1 MRFAAKLVCLLILC
15 VVGPTAVIG
24 QTSREV
30 RKALPLAVGG
40 AVSIDTFKGSV
51 TVTAWDSRQVEIVA
65 KIEPDGV
72 SAIDAEKVQ
81 NTDVRIDQ
89 TGTSVR
95 IKSDYDKLNHNGAFS
110 DDNEGNLPFINY
122 TIKMPATSRL
132 SITDHKST
140 TTIQGLRSEVK
151 INTHRGSVAITAFQG
166 SLDLQTHRGDA
177 RVEFASLS
185 SDNRFETHRGKI
197 EVVVPRGGGFNLD
210 SSVGRGGSLDSDL
223 DLKALIQSQ
232 DRRSVRYGGPV
243 NGGGPALRLVGDRA
257 HFTLQQR

>member
-1 MRFAAKLVCLLILC
+1 MRFAVKLLCLLILC
-15 VVGPTAVIG
+15 VAASAAVIG
-24 QTSREV
+24 QTTREI
-30 RKALPLAVGG
+30 RKTLSLPADGS
-40 AVSIDTFKGSV
+40 VSIDTFKGTV
-51 TVTAWDSRQVEIVA
+51 TITAWDSPQVEIVA

-72 SAIDAEKVQ
+72 SSSDAEKVQ
-81 NTDVRIDQ
+81 NTDVKIDQ
-89 TGTSVR
+89 TGASVR
-95 IKSDYDKLNHNGAFS
+95 IKSDYDKLTHNGAFS
-110 DDNEGNLPFINY
+110 DDNEGNLPVINY

-140 TTIQGLRSEVK
+140 TTIQGLRSDVK

-177 RVEFASLS
+177 RVEFASLGR
-185 SDNRFETHRGKI
+185 DNRFETHRGSI

-232 DRRSVRYGGPV
+232 DRRSIRYGGPV

>member
-1 MRFAAKLVCLLILC
+1 MRFAAKLVCLLIIC
-15 VVGPTAVIG
+15 VAAPAAVIG
-24 QTSREV
+24 QTGREI
-30 RKALPLAVGG
+30 RKTLPLAADGS
-40 AVSIDTFKGSV
+40 VSIDTFKGSLS
-51 TVTAWDSRQVEIVA
+51 VTAWDSPQVEILA
-65 KIEPDGV
+65 RIEPDGV
-72 SAIDAEKVQ
+72 SPSDAEKVQ

-89 TGTSVR
+89 TSAGVR
-95 IKSDYDKLNHNGAFS
+95 IKSDYDKLSQNGAFS
-110 DDNEGNLPFINY
+110 DDNEGSLPFINY

-140 TTIQGLRSEVK
+140 TTVQGLRSEVK

-177 RVEFASLS
+177 RVEFASLGR
-185 SDNRFETHRGKI
+185 DNRFETHRGRI

-210 SSVGRGGSLDSDL
+210 SSVGRGGILESDI

-232 DRRSVRYGGPV
+232 DRRTVRYGGPV
-243 NGGGPALRLVGDRA
+243 NGGGPALHLLGDRA